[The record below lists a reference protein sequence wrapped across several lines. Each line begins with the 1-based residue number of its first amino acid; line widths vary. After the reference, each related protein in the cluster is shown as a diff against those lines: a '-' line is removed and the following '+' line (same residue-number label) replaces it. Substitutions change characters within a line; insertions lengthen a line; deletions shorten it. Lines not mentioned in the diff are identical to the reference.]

1 MEQFWTNHIHNL
13 TINSMNGTGTEALK
27 APIILALA
35 ISRHCRPST
44 WSSHLSSLED
54 LKEKMI
60 DRVKKTTP
68 ET

>member
-1 MEQFWTNHIHNL
+1 
-13 TINSMNGTGTEALK
+13 MNGTGTEALK

-35 ISRHCRPST
+35 ISRHCRPPT